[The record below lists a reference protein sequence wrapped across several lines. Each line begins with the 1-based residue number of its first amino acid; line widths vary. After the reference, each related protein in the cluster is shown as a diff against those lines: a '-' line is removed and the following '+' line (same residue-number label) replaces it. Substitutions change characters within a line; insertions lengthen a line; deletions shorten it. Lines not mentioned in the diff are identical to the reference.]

1 MSEVTC
7 YTRSPRHRPE
17 RTPMPDGADPR
28 SQPPVQIAAE
38 RWLPAGAPRAAVVFM
53 HGLGEHR
60 RARPYP
66 PFHQTLAAHG
76 YAVLA
81 FDLRGH
87 GESQGPRLYA
97 RNLDVLT
104 RDLARAIDLA
114 ADEADGRPVFVM
126 GGSLGGLLAL
136 TAAFDPHESLAG
148 IIAGAPAL
156 DVGNASGFKRR
167 LLPLLC
173 RLAPR
178 LRLDPGLDLAGI
190 ARDPATLAWYLDDP
204 QLQLGRIT
212 PALAQATLDGIERVM
227 RRADDLTV
235 PLLLM
240 HGLADR
246 IVPADGTIALHAIA
260 GARDK
265 TLKTYPDAWHH
276 LLLDVRD
283 EMTHDVLA
291 WLGSR
296 T

>member
-1 MSEVTC
+1 
-7 YTRSPRHRPE
+7 
-17 RTPMPDGADPR
+17 MPDGSAPR
-28 SQPPVQIAAE
+28 AQAAVHIAAE
-38 RWLPAGAPRAAVVFM
+38 RWLPAGRVRAVVVFM

-66 PFHQTLAAHG
+66 PFYQALAARG
-76 YAVLA
+76 FAVLA

-97 RNLDVLT
+97 RDLGVLT
-104 RDLARAIDLA
+104 RDLSHAIDLA

-136 TAAFDPHESLAG
+136 TAAFEPHDSLAG

-156 DVGNASGFKRR
+156 DASGATGFARR
-167 LLPLLC
+167 MLPLLG

-178 LRLDPGLDLAGI
+178 LRLDPGLDLSGI
-190 ARDPATLAWYLDDP
+190 TRDSRALALYLDDP
-204 QLQLGRIT
+204 RLQLGRIT
-212 PALAQATLDGIERVM
+212 PGLARAALDGIELVM
-227 RRADDLTV
+227 RRADDLAV

-246 IVPADGTIALHAIA
+246 IVPPDGTIALHAIA

-265 TLKTYPDAWHH
+265 TLRTYPEAFHH

-283 EMTHDVLA
+283 ETTRDVLA
-291 WLGSR
+291 WLEARS
-296 T
+296 

>member
-1 MSEVTC
+1 
-7 YTRSPRHRPE
+7 
-17 RTPMPDGADPR
+17 MPDGSAPR
-28 SQPPVQIAAE
+28 AQAAVHIAAE
-38 RWLPAGAPRAAVVFM
+38 RWLPAGRVRAVVVFM

-66 PFHQTLAAHG
+66 PFYQALAARG
-76 YAVLA
+76 FAVLA

-97 RNLDVLT
+97 RDLGVLT
-104 RDLARAIDLA
+104 RDLSHAIDLA

-136 TAAFDPHESLAG
+136 TAAFEPHDSLAG

-156 DVGNASGFKRR
+156 DASGATGFARR
-167 LLPLLC
+167 MLPLLG

-178 LRLDPGLDLAGI
+178 LRLDPGLDLSGI
-190 ARDPATLAWYLDDP
+190 TRDSRALALYLDDP
-204 QLQLGRIT
+204 RLQLGKIT
-212 PALAQATLDGIERVM
+212 PGLARAALDGIELVM
-227 RRADDLTV
+227 RRADDLAV

-246 IVPADGTIALHAIA
+246 IVPPDGTIALHAIA

-265 TLKTYPDAWHH
+265 TLRTYPEAFHH

-283 EMTHDVLA
+283 ETTRDVLA
-291 WLGSR
+291 WLEARS
-296 T
+296 

>member
-1 MSEVTC
+1 
-7 YTRSPRHRPE
+7 
-17 RTPMPDGADPR
+17 MPDGSAPR
-28 SQPPVQIAAE
+28 AQAAVHIAAE
-38 RWLPAGAPRAAVVFM
+38 RWLPAGRVRAVVVFM

-66 PFHQTLAAHG
+66 PFYQALAARG
-76 YAVLA
+76 FAVLA

-97 RNLDVLT
+97 RDLGVLT
-104 RDLARAIDLA
+104 RDLSHAIDLA

-136 TAAFDPHESLAG
+136 TAAFEPHDSLAG

-156 DVGNASGFKRR
+156 DASGATGFARR
-167 LLPLLC
+167 MLPLLC

-178 LRLDPGLDLAGI
+178 LRLDPGLDLSGI
-190 ARDPATLAWYLDDP
+190 TRDSRALALYLDDP
-204 QLQLGRIT
+204 RLQLGRIT
-212 PALAQATLDGIERVM
+212 PGLARAALDGIELVM
-227 RRADDLTV
+227 RRADDLAV

-246 IVPADGTIALHAIA
+246 IVPPDGTIALHAIA

-265 TLKTYPDAWHH
+265 TLRTYPEAFHH

-283 EMTHDVLA
+283 ETTRDVLA
-291 WLGSR
+291 WLEARS
-296 T
+296 